1 MKDLRE
7 KILPQTLLQGIN
19 HEGTS
24 KNSESVDLQG
34 FGAVAFFMEVGT
46 LTAEEGGSITPKLQ
60 VSANNSDWTDV
71 PAIDVVTEAGEEV
84 AIPALIT
91 DTNVRFGYSGNGR
104 YLRVATTVAGTVTG
118 SFYNVIAVRGEPN
131 VTPTAFASAGNTF
144 DETVPDPEPEE

>member
-7 KILPQTLLQGIN
+7 KILPQTLLQGID

-24 KNSESVDLQG
+24 ENSESVDLQG

-46 LTAEEGGSITPKLQ
+46 LTADGGTITPKIQ
-60 VSANNSDWTDV
+60 VSANNSDWTDA
-71 PAIDVVTEAGEEV
+71 PAIDVVTEEGEEE
-84 AIPALIT
+84 AIPALVS

-118 SFYNVIAVRGEPN
+118 SFYNVIAIRGEPN
-131 VTPTAFASAGNTF
+131 VTPTNFAEAGNTF
-144 DETVPDPEPEE
+144 DETPVVEE